1 MAASFDVGRMGCA
14 TKVGCRRRL
23 RSRVDFTST
32 REGSD
37 VDIRTSSRLQINQPV
52 TTTDTLSQQ
61 QDGDVEIYCHIYPS
75 NSQKQTSLEGSNR
88 QVLDNEHP
96 WCQESDHQGDWITKR
111 KSKNKWSPRFG
122 KKSNSIKMMRL
133 TGFAIAPGNEN
144 VGWFFIPRFTKGNLM
159 ISCRNSSFWSLID
172 LTNDS

>member
-52 TTTDTLSQQ
+52 LS
-61 QDGDVEIYCHIYPS
+61 S
-75 NSQKQTSLEGSNR
+75 R
-88 QVLDNEHP
+88 QNHRHP
-96 WCQESDHQGDWITKR
+96 PVKLARERLTVSADLFYESDFRG
-111 KSKNKWSPRFG
+111 KSP
-122 KKSNSIKMMRL
+122 
-133 TGFAIAPGNEN
+133 
-144 VGWFFIPRFTKGNLM
+144 
-159 ISCRNSSFWSLID
+159 
-172 LTNDS
+172 